1 MIVLGLDPS
10 LTAYGWAIVERTGAS
25 AHGGNVLASGCVRTE
40 KDGKKSHMY
49 AADQDAQRI
58 ILLAHG
64 IENALSLARASVER
78 SGSPD
83 RPHVRVVCEAPA
95 GAQHA
100 TAAKALGQSLG
111 VTIGVL
117 VTRGVGVRFVQ
128 AHEVKQRLGGSKAA
142 SKDEVARGVH
152 GRTAWQ
158 SSASTKPEREAEH
171 DAAAVALTLTLEE
184 LRS

>member
-10 LTAYGWAIVERTGAS
+10 LTAYGWAIVDRDVKPP
-25 AHGGNVLASGCVRTE
+25 NVIAAGCIRTE
-40 KDGKKSHMY
+40 KDGRKQHMY
-49 AADQDAQRI
+49 QADQDAQRI
-58 ILLAHG
+58 VLLAHG
-64 IENALSLARASVER
+64 IGSALQQAMKLPQALTQ
-78 SGSPD
+78 P
-83 RPHVRVVCEAPA
+83 VRVVCEAPA

-111 VTIGVL
+111 VTLGVL

-128 AHEVKQRLGGSKAA
+128 AHEVKRSLGGAKDA
-142 SKDEVARGVH
+142 SKDAVAAGVLA
-152 GRTAWQ
+152 RAQWAST
-158 SSASTKPEREAEH
+158 ASTKPAREAEA